1 MIKISLPVK
10 EIPKKLKSLLRDY
23 KKYFTK
29 PQFKHFI
36 HLIVGLII
44 SDKKNIQEIND
55 CFNKCDQSS
64 LNRFLAKSDWD
75 WKKIN
80 DVRLRQIKK
89 RSKITKGILICD
101 PTMLHKSGKKMEKA
115 NYHYSGMTKK
125 KELGH
130 LLVDSFFLDK
140 NDNAFPVFADF
151 YLSRQNTD
159 KNNPFRTTREMCIE
173 QLNYALKKLP
183 IWLVM
188 IDAGLYAD
196 FLLKEIK
203 ANGLKYMAGVRVT
216 NNLSFDGK
224 DRINIAEYLRTLT
237 DTDFQYYFHEGEA
250 YFLHVKEIYT
260 RSVGKEKLL
269 ISYKAGDEEDI
280 KINTTNILN
289 LKNETLMV
297 LLLKRWK
304 IEGLHRDTKQHLGLE
319 DYQVRKFGA
328 IQKVVCAVLVAY
340 TQIIL
345 SKEHTILKPLKRGLK
360 TIGEGCRLL
369 RLIALKGWKWL
380 KGIAKNIKKLKCVMN
395 SYVFVKNAKV

>member
-10 EIPKKLKSLLRDY
+10 ETPKKLKKLLRDY

-29 PQFKHFI
+29 PQFKHFTNLI
-36 HLIVGLII
+36 AGLIV

-64 LNRFLAKSDWD
+64 LNRFLTKSDWD

-89 RSKITKGILICD
+89 RSKLTKGILICD
-101 PTMLHKSGKKMEKA
+101 PTMLHKSGKEMEKA
-115 NYHYSGMTKK
+115 GYHYSGMTKK
-125 KELGH
+125 KEWGH
-130 LLVDSFFLDK
+130 LLVDSFFLDR
-140 NDNAFPVFADF
+140 NDNAFPVFADI
-151 YLSRQNTD
+151 YLREKD
-159 KNNPFRTTREMCIE
+159 ADRKNPFRTIREMCIE
-173 QLNYALKKLP
+173 QLNYALNKLP

-196 FLLKEIK
+196 FLLKEVK

-216 NNLSFDGK
+216 NNISFDGK
-224 DRINIAEYLRTLT
+224 DRISIGDYIKTLT
-237 DTDFQYYFHEGEA
+237 DTDFQYYFHDGEA
-250 YFLHVKEIYT
+250 YFLHVKEVYT

-269 ISYKAGDEEDI
+269 ISYKDGDEEEI

-289 LKNETLMV
+289 VKDETLMM

-345 SKEHTILKPLKRGLK
+345 SKEHAILKPLNRGLK
-360 TIGEGCRLL
+360 TIGEGCRFL

-380 KGIAKNIKKLKCVMN
+380 KGVAKNIEKLKDVMN